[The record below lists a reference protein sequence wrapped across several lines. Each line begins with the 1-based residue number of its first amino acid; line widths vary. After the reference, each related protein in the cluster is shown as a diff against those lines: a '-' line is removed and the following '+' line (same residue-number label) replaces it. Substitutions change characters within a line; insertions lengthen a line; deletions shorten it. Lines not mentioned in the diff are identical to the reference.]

1 MHMEYEVLLAH
12 HNLVVASKDKL
23 VPSVYTACEIQPTS
37 ARCQPKI
44 SYTGPLNITIC
55 SLKHESYT
63 AFTRRQGFDHVLK
76 LEEFASVAKNRGQVK
91 PNILALVDGG
101 PNENPS
107 FLEVLTGAIDHFRK
121 FKLDAYIPMTYA
133 PGISGYNYVE
143 R

>member
-44 SYTGPLNITIC
+44 SYTGPLNITTC

-63 AFTRRQGFDHVLK
+63 AFTHGQGFGHVLK
-76 LEEFASVAKNRGQVK
+76 LEEFASVAKNRVQVK
-91 PNILALVDGG
+91 PNTLALVDGG
-101 PNENPS
+101 PNENP
-107 FLEVLTGAIDHFRK
+107 
-121 FKLDAYIPMTYA
+121 
-133 PGISGYNYVE
+133 
-143 R
+143 